1 MIGDVLMKHIVMTI
15 LGLII
20 VILLG
25 ITGYL
30 GYISNQYV
38 VMNKQLNSDLQVANQ
53 NLKTARINGLIKAYD
68 MGENK
73 GLYVIAA
80 TVRKETFDNGAQ
92 PRYSAYVVPCRVNK
106 EGMLIMDGDTGAWK
120 VAFYKNKFNQ
130 LMIENQNLFTFSKVT
145 TDNQKALYE
154 TLKENAD

>member
-38 VMNKQLNSDLQVANQ
+38 AMNKQINSDLQVA
-53 NLKTARINGLIKAYD
+53 
-68 MGENK
+68 
-73 GLYVIAA
+73 
-80 TVRKETFDNGAQ
+80 
-92 PRYSAYVVPCRVNK
+92 
-106 EGMLIMDGDTGAWK
+106 
-120 VAFYKNKFNQ
+120 
-130 LMIENQNLFTFSKVT
+130 NQNLFTFSKVT

-154 TLKENAD
+154 TLKENADQ

>member
-38 VMNKQLNSDLQVANQ
+38 AMNKQLNSDLQVANQ
-53 NLKTARINGLIKAYD
+53 NL
-68 MGENK
+68 
-73 GLYVIAA
+73 
-80 TVRKETFDNGAQ
+80 
-92 PRYSAYVVPCRVNK
+92 
-106 EGMLIMDGDTGAWK
+106 
-120 VAFYKNKFNQ
+120 
-130 LMIENQNLFTFSKVT
+130 FTFQRLQLIIKR
-145 TDNQKALYE
+145 LYMKR
-154 TLKENAD
+154 LRKMQINNGVMQ